1 MADGRMN
8 IVTGAFGYT
17 GRYIA
22 RRLISAGERVKTLT
36 SRSEWENPFGDRL
49 IPSSPTGST
58 TPAHWPPALKGRM
71 SCTTPTGSASPADQV
86 TFDVA
91 VERCGALI
99 DAAERAGVKRIVH
112 ISITNPSTDSRL
124 PYFRGKGMVEEAV
137 TGSSLSWAI
146 VRPALVFGEG
156 DILINNIAWAVRR
169 FPFFPL
175 PGSGLYKVQPVFVDD
190 VAGIAVDA
198 GRLTDN
204 FVIDAVGP
212 ETFTFEE
219 LVQLLAERTGAKTKI
234 VRLTP
239 GVALFLSRV
248 VGYLVRDEVLTSEEV
263 EGLMDGLLFSG
274 SPPTARTRL
283 SDWLTDNAGSIGK
296 TYASELR
303 RHYR

>member
-22 RRLISAGERVKTLT
+22 RRLISAGEPVKTLT

-49 IPSSPTGST
+49 AVEPYRFDDPG
-58 TPAHWPPALKGRM
+58 ALA
-71 SCTTPTGSASPADQV
+71 ASLEGADVLYNTYWVRFPRGEV

-91 VERCGALI
+91 VSRCRALI
-99 DAAERAGVKRIVH
+99 DAAERAGVRRVVH

-190 VAGIAVDA
+190 VAGIAVDV

-204 FVIDAVGP
+204 LVIDAVGP

-248 VGYLVRDEVLTSEEV
+248 VGYLVRDEVLTGEEV

>member
-1 MADGRMN
+1 MADGRMKV
-8 IVTGAFGYT
+8 VTGAFGYT

-22 RRLISAGERVKTLT
+22 GRLISAGERVKTLT
-36 SRSEWENPFGDRL
+36 SRSERENPFGKRL
-49 IPSSPTGST
+49 AVEPYRFDDPG
-58 TPAHWPPALKGRM
+58 ALA
-71 SCTTPTGSASPADQV
+71 ASLEGADVLYNTYWVRFPRGEV
-86 TFDVA
+86 TFDMA

-99 DAAERAGVKRIVH
+99 DAAERAGVRRIVH
-112 ISITNPSTDSRL
+112 ISITNPSADSRL
-124 PYFRGKGMVEEAV
+124 LYFRGKGMVEEAV

-204 FVIDAVGP
+204 LVIDAVSP

-219 LVQLLAERTGAKTKI
+219 LVQLIADRTGAKTKI

-248 VGYLVRDEVLTSEEV
+248 VGYLVRDEVLTGEEV

>member
-1 MADGRMN
+1 MTSDRLQV
-8 IVTGAFGYT
+8 VTGAFGYT

-22 RRLISAGERVKTLT
+22 RRLISTGERVKTLT
-36 SRSEWENPFGDRL
+36 TRTERENPFGERL
-49 IPSSPTGST
+49 AVEPYRFDDPGALAGSLEGAEVLYNT
-58 TPAHWPPALKGRM
+58 YWVRYPRGA
-71 SCTTPTGSASPADQV
+71 V
-86 TFDVA
+86 TFDMDVS
-91 VERCGALI
+91 RCRALI

-112 ISITNPSTDSRL
+112 VSITNPSADSHL

-137 TGSSLSWAI
+137 TGSSLTWAI

-169 FPFFPL
+169 FPVFPL

-204 FVIDAVGP
+204 LVIDAVGP
-212 ETFTFEE
+212 ETFTFGE
-219 LVQLLAERTGAKTKI
+219 LVRLIAEQVGAKTKI
-234 VRLTP
+234 VNLTP
-239 GVALFLSRV
+239 SVALFLSRV

-274 SPPTARTRL
+274 SPPTAKTSL
-283 SDWLTDNAGSIGK
+283 SDWLADHTDSIGK

>member
-22 RRLISAGERVKTLT
+22 GRLISAGERVKTLT

-49 IPSSPTGST
+49 TVDPYRFDDPGALAGSLEGAEVLYNT
-58 TPAHWPPALKGRM
+58 YWVRFPRGE
-71 SCTTPTGSASPADQV
+71 V

-91 VERCGALI
+91 VSRCRALI

-112 ISITNPSTDSRL
+112 VSITNPSADSRL

-156 DILINNIAWAVRR
+156 DILINNIAWAIRR
-169 FPFFPL
+169 FPLFPL

-219 LVQLLAERTGAKTKI
+219 MVQLLAERTGAKTKI

-248 VGYLVRDEVLTSEEV
+248 VGYLVRDEVLTGEEV